1 MTHAP
6 PADLIAAVD
15 AGLLMRHVTEFAKRI
30 KLSGTEA
37 ELVSFRYLQAELD
50 GIGYATRLIS
60 HDAYISLPGAARLEM
75 AGIAPHCITH
85 SFSRSSPASGLV
97 AEVVYLGAGSVADF
111 AGQNVAG
118 RILLLDG
125 IANPAVG
132 LRASAAGA
140 AGQIH
145 ISPHEDPHE
154 MCISPVWGNPTAETR
169 HNLPTTVVLSVGKS
183 NGVRLKAALAG
194 NVPVTARLQAEVDT
208 GWRKTPI
215 LEAELFP
222 EGAAAEAPF
231 VMFSGHHDTWY
242 YGVMD
247 NGSANATM
255 LEVARIAAA
264 RRGDWARGL
273 RLCFWSGH
281 SHGRYSGSTWYAD
294 THWDEL
300 NRRCVVHVNVDS
312 TGGIG
317 ATVVSDTPSAAEL
330 RGLAADAVLAQGGE
344 VHAGHRMARAGDE
357 SFWGIGIPAMYMGM
371 SEQPAGSTINPAAGV
386 LGGGAG
392 RRGAGLGWWWHT
404 PHDTIDKIDPENLAR
419 DTRIYF
425 HTLWRLLSE
434 SRLPLDYAE
443 TAGDLL
449 GELAALQAKLG
460 ARFDLAGLSARAA
473 ALRDAAAAL
482 IARPA
487 AQDDAVNAA
496 LMALGRAL
504 VPLDY
509 TLGDRFDHDPA
520 LGLAPWPVLDAMRRL
535 AGTAADSDD
544 AKFGEVSAIRAAN
557 RLRHALDT
565 ALAACL

>member
-1 MTHAP
+1 MPHSP

-15 AGLLMRHVTEFAKRI
+15 SAALMRHVTEFAKRI
-30 KLSGTEA
+30 KLSGTA
-37 ELVSFRYLQAELD
+37 EELASFRYLQAELD
-50 GIGYATRLIS
+50 GLGYATKLIL
-60 HDAYISLPGAARLEM
+60 HDAYISLPLTARLEM
-75 AGIAPHCITH
+75 AGIVPHCITH
-85 SFSRSSPASGLV
+85 SFSRPSPTAGLT
-97 AEVVYLGAGSVADF
+97 AEVIYLGAGSPEDF
-111 AGQNVAG
+111 AAQDVKG

-125 IANPAVG
+125 IATPAVS
-132 LRASAAGA
+132 LRASRAGA

-145 ISPHEDPHE
+145 IGPHEDPHE
-154 MCISPVWGNPTAETR
+154 MCISAVWGNPTPETVA
-169 HNLPTTVVLSVGKS
+169 NLPETVVVSVGKTD
-183 NGVRLKAALAG
+183 GARLKAALSG
-194 NVPVTARLQAEVDT
+194 NAPVAATLHAAVDT

-222 EGAAAEAPF
+222 AGASAEAPF

-255 LEVARIAAA
+255 LEVARIAAG
-264 RRGDWARGL
+264 RRDAWQRGL

-294 THWDEL
+294 TRWDEL

-317 ATVVSDTPSAAEL
+317 ATVLSDTPSAAEL
-330 RGLAADAVLAQGGE
+330 RGLAADAVLAQSGE

-386 LGGGAG
+386 LGGGST

-404 PHDTIDKIDPENLAR
+404 PHDTIDKIDPDNLAR
-419 DTRIYF
+419 DTRIYV

-449 GELAALQAKLG
+449 AELTALGAKLG
-460 ARFDLAGLSARAA
+460 DRFDLAGLIARAER
-473 ALRDAAAAL
+473 LRAAAAL
-482 IARPA
+482 VGE
-487 AQDDAVNAA
+487 DAA
-496 LMALGRAL
+496 LMAIGRAL

-509 TLGDRFDHDPA
+509 TKGDRFDHDPA

-535 AGTAADSDD
+535 AGTAPDSDD
-544 AKFGEVSAIRAAN
+544 ARFAEVSAIRAAN
-557 RLRHALDT
+557 RLRHALDM
-565 ALAACL
+565 ALAVAE

>member
-1 MTHAP
+1 MNQAP
-6 PADLIAAVD
+6 PADLIAAVN
-15 AGLLMRHVTEFAKRI
+15 AGLLMRHVAEFAKRI
-30 KLSGTEA
+30 KLSGTA
-37 ELVSFRYLQAELD
+37 EELASFRYLQAELD
-50 GIGYATRLIS
+50 AMGYATRLIL
-60 HDAYISLPGAARLEM
+60 HDAYISLPVAARLDM

-85 SFSRSSPASGLV
+85 SFSRPSPEGGLD
-97 AEVVYLGAGSVADF
+97 AEVLYLGVGSPADF
-111 AGQNVAG
+111 AGRDVAG

-125 IANPAVG
+125 IATPAVS
-132 LRASAAGA
+132 LRASQAGA

-145 ISPHEDPHE
+145 IAPYNDPHE
-154 MCISPVWGNPTAETR
+154 MCISPVWGNPTPETR
-169 HNLPTTVVLSVGKS
+169 GNLPVTVVVSVGQAD
-183 NGVRLKAALAG
+183 GVRLKAALSG
-194 NVPVTARLQAEVDT
+194 NAPVRATLHAEVDT

-222 EGAAAEAPF
+222 TGAAADAPF
-231 VMFSGHHDTWY
+231 VMFSGHHDTWHF
-242 YGVMD
+242 GVMD

-255 LEVARIAAA
+255 LEVARIAAG
-264 RRGDWARGL
+264 RRGEWQRGL

-294 THWDEL
+294 TRWDEL

-317 ATVVSDTPSAAEL
+317 ATVLSDTPSAAEL
-330 RGLAADAVLAQGGE
+330 RGLAADAVLAQSGE

-386 LGGGAG
+386 LGGGS

-404 PHDTIDKIDPENLAR
+404 PQDTIDKIDPDNLAR
-419 DTRIYF
+419 DTRIYV

-449 GELAALQAKLG
+449 GELTALHAKLG
-460 ARFDLAGLSARAA
+460 DRFDLAGLIARAER
-473 ALRDAAAAL
+473 LRDAATAL

-487 AQDDAVNAA
+487 AQDGAVNAA
-496 LMALGRAL
+496 LMAIGRAL

-509 TLGDRFDHDPA
+509 TKGDRFDHDPA

-535 AGTAADSDD
+535 AGTAPEGDD
-544 AKFGEVSAIRAAN
+544 AKFAEVSAIRAAN

-565 ALAACL
+565 VLADCG